1 MYVRGTP
8 GPLLGA
14 LVAVGSDPTITA
26 APINRDLD
34 KISIWAA
41 EWKVTLNAS
50 KSKDVIFSNNKVL
63 NNSPPLI
70 FNNTYVSRVSCHKHL
85 GVYLTSSLSWS
96 KHIHETCLKANRKLS
111 VLQSVKYIHRSTLD
125 MTLSTRQRFS
135 EF

>member
-41 EWKVTLNAS
+41 EWKVTFNAS

-70 FNNTYVSRVSCHKHL
+70 TPMSQ
-85 GVYLTSSLSWS
+85 
-96 KHIHETCLKANRKLS
+96 E
-111 VLQSVKYIHRSTLD
+111 
-125 MTLSTRQRFS
+125 
-135 EF
+135 